1 MRIEVSKEN
10 GLTKEFLEKNLSVN
24 IQSVNENSFPGTFT
38 VSEKNGK
45 LIVSVPT
52 DQDLGKIIYQS
63 LAEGETKDGYDGR
76 FPITK
81 LTLEIPGFEPNTVKF
96 SVQP

>member
-10 GLTKEFLEKNLSVN
+10 GLTKEFLEKNLSVK
-24 IQSVNENSFPGTFT
+24 IQSVNENEFYGTFT

-45 LIVSVPT
+45 LIVYVPT
-52 DQDLGKIIYQS
+52 DQNLGKIIYKNLS
-63 LAEGETKDGYDGR
+63 PEETKEGYDGK